1 MDGQTSSVT
10 HIKVNHTS
18 IPDHESEKLTDDLLS
33 SISSTQLPTPAAV
46 DIGLTIDE
54 VYHTL
59 DNGLIND
66 EVNHTLDN
74 GVTKDEDNHTFDN
87 VLITDG
93 VNQGNNT
100 TNGIKH
106 SINAGQTT
114 DDHSSQTKC
123 MNILL
128 FTS

>member
-46 DIGLTIDE
+46 DIGLT
-54 VYHTL
+54 T
-59 DNGLIND
+59 D
-66 EVNHTLDN
+66 EVNHKLDN
-74 GVTKDEDNHTFDN
+74 GVTYKDEDKHTFDN